1 MTDGIVTPRPASDQG
16 VVLADPADTLR
27 RAEVVRTTPRLA
39 AASASNK
46 YALAAVDPG
55 TRAVAG
61 ALEAILIQLETI
73 NMHLESMSQ

>member
-1 MTDGIVTPRPASDQG
+1 MTDGIVTPRPASDQR
-16 VVLADPADTLR
+16 VVLVDPADALR

-39 AASASNK
+39 AAHADNK

-55 TRAVAG
+55 TRAVVG

-73 NMHLESMSQ
+73 SMHLESMSQ

>member
-1 MTDGIVTPRPASDQG
+1 MSDGIVTPRPVSSQR
-16 VVLADPADTLR
+16 VVLTDPVDTLR

-39 AASASNK
+39 RTHRDNK
-46 YALAAVDPG
+46 YALATVDPG
-55 TRAVAG
+55 TRAVVG